1 MSKGIKI
8 KLDKKRHLLVTT
20 DALAQYERITGR
32 QLLAQSTM
40 SNLSLRDVLVI
51 TWALLLHEDSK
62 LTIDEVGDMI
72 KPQTN
77 MKELMYKIG
86 EAWDAYGKELKW

>member
-1 MSKGIKI
+1 MSKGIKV

-32 QLLAQSTM
+32 KLLAESTM
-40 SNLSLRDVLVI
+40 SNLSLRDVVVI
-51 TWALLLHEDSK
+51 TWALLLHEDPR
-62 LTIDEVGDMI
+62 LTIDQVGDMI

-77 MKELMYKIG
+77 MQELTYRIG
-86 EAWDAYGKELKW
+86 EAWDIYAKEME